1 MNILVIDDHPLV
13 RDAMGQLVTRLGE
26 QVRVYEA
33 ADSHTAM
40 RAAREQHDLDLVLL
54 DLNLPG
60 LQGMAVLE
68 QLRREC
74 PSAPVVI
81 VSMFKDSETIL
92 GAIRLGAMG
101 FIPKSSDR
109 ETMLNALRLVLS
121 GSVYLPPELAMSETR
136 PDGGPGRDFTARQGS
151 SLRAELTGRQAQVLA
166 LVMKGRTNKEIC
178 RELGLAERTVKAH
191 LTAVLNALKVTSRT
205 QAVIA
210 ANQMGLDPEELLQAT
225 PGCSPG

>member
-1 MNILVIDDHPLV
+1 LNILVIDDHPLV
-13 RDAMGQLVTRLGE
+13 RDAMGQLVSRLGE
-26 QVRVYEA
+26 QVCVYEA
-33 ADSHTAM
+33 ADSHAAM
-40 RAAREQHDLDLVLL
+40 RTAREHHDLDLVLL

-68 QLRREC
+68 QLRLEC

-121 GSVYLPPELAMSETR
+121 GSVYLPPELAITEVR
-136 PDGGPGRDFTARQGS
+136 LDGGPGRDFTARQGP
-151 SLRAELTGRQAQVLA
+151 SLRAELTGRQTQVLA

-178 RELGLAERTVKAH
+178 RDLGLAERTVKAH

-210 ANQMGLDPEELLQAT
+210 ANQMGLDPEDLLHAT
-225 PGCSPG
+225 PGSSPG